1 MTLPL
6 RSFRSQLLLVF
17 VPVLALAQLAT
28 WYLVGRFNE
37 REARQQIDTSLQQAA
52 QTFRRVVADRNAHL
66 RTGARSAARDHQIR
80 QLVAGDDP
88 ATLASALQSLRGT
101 TDSSVVAIL
110 EPGGKVV
117 ASAGRGAPESALPS
131 RLIALAEADESERP
145 SAAGY
150 GYFDG
155 ALHSVV
161 LVPVQAGS
169 EVIAWLLIGFRI
181 DREFAAELKLLTG
194 SDLVFLGSDGAALAG
209 TLPASAHAPLA
220 AALRATGGHSA
231 LREITIDGGASLA
244 AFRPLLTGREPAATL
259 ALVYSLDQKLAPARL
274 AGRYLAVVAV
284 GALVVAAALAL
295 AFARGLA
302 RPVERLAA
310 HTERISAGDYS
321 ARVPVDRAD
330 ELGRLAGAM
339 NAMSAGLAERDR
351 VRDLLDKNVSP
362 EVAARLLRDGA
373 VLGGEEREVTI
384 LFADLRGFT
393 TLSER
398 LTPPELLALLNRYL
412 DRMGVAIEAHGGVID
427 KFIGDAIMALFGAP
441 VAQGDAAARALAA
454 ARAMESALAALN
466 TELDAEGR
474 PPLAIGIGINT
485 ARVVAGNIGSSRRL
499 NYSVIGDGVNVAA
512 RLQALTRVADYRTNI
527 ILSAAT
533 RAAADRAAADARPL
547 GTVTVKGRSEP
558 VEIFAIDAPLSSH
571 ADRMSPDTAPP
582 FPSP

>member
-6 RSFRSQLLLVF
+6 RSFRGQLLLVF

-244 AFRPLLTGREPAATL
+244 VFRPLLTGREPAATL

-321 ARVPVDRAD
+321 TRVPVDRAD

-571 ADRMSPDTAPP
+571 ADRMSPDTTPT

>member
-6 RSFRSQLLLVF
+6 RSFRGQLLLVF

-28 WYLVGRFNE
+28 WFLVGRFNE

-110 EPGGKVV
+110 EPGGRVV
-117 ASAGRGAPESALPS
+117 ASAGRGAPESALPP

-220 AALRATGGHSA
+220 SALRATGGHSA

-244 AFRPLLTGREPAATL
+244 VFRPLLTGREPAATL

-274 AGRYLAVVAV
+274 AGRYLAVVAI

-398 LTPPELLALLNRYL
+398 LTPPELLALLNRHL
-412 DRMGVAIEAHGGVID
+412 DRMSGAIEAHGGVID
-427 KFIGDAIMALFGAP
+427 KFIGDAVMALFGAP

-454 ARAMESALAALN
+454 SRAMESALAALN
-466 TELDAEGR
+466 TELAAEGR
-474 PPLAIGIGINT
+474 PPLAIGVGINT
-485 ARVVAGNIGSSRRL
+485 ARVVAGNIGSNRRL

-512 RLQALTRVADYRTNI
+512 RLQALTRVADYRANI

-533 RAAADRAAADARPL
+533 RAAADHAAADARPL

-571 ADRMSPDTAPP
+571 AERMSPDAAPP
-582 FPSP
+582 FPPP

>member
-6 RSFRSQLLLVF
+6 RSFRGQLLLVF

-220 AALRATGGHSA
+220 SALRATGGHSA

-244 AFRPLLTGREPAATL
+244 VFRPLLTGREPAATL

-527 ILSAAT
+527 ILSTAT
-533 RAAADRAAADARPL
+533 CAAADRAAADARPL

>member
-6 RSFRSQLLLVF
+6 RSFRGQLLLVF

-220 AALRATGGHSA
+220 SALRATGGHSA

-244 AFRPLLTGREPAATL
+244 VFRPLLTGREPAATL

-412 DRMGVAIEAHGGVID
+412 DRMGGAIEAHGGVID

-527 ILSAAT
+527 ILSTAT
-533 RAAADRAAADARPL
+533 CAAADRAAADARPL

-558 VEIFAIDAPLSSH
+558 VEIFAIDATLSSH
-571 ADRMSPDTAPP
+571 ADRMSPDTTPP

>member
-6 RSFRSQLLLVF
+6 RSFRGQLLLVF

-28 WYLVGRFNE
+28 WFLVGRFNE

-110 EPGGKVV
+110 EPGGRVV
-117 ASAGRGAPESALPS
+117 ASAGRGAPESALPP

-220 AALRATGGHSA
+220 SALRATGGHSA

-244 AFRPLLTGREPAATL
+244 VFRPLLTGREPAATL

-274 AGRYLAVVAV
+274 AGRYLAVVAI

-398 LTPPELLALLNRYL
+398 LTPPELLALLNRHL
-412 DRMGVAIEAHGGVID
+412 DRMSGAIEAHGGVID
-427 KFIGDAIMALFGAP
+427 KFIGDAVMALFGAP

-454 ARAMESALAALN
+454 SRAMESALAALN
-466 TELDAEGR
+466 TELAAEGR
-474 PPLAIGIGINT
+474 PPLAIGVGINT
-485 ARVVAGNIGSSRRL
+485 ARVVAGNIGSNRRL

-512 RLQALTRVADYRTNI
+512 RLQALTRVADYRANI

-533 RAAADRAAADARPL
+533 RAPSA
-547 GTVTVKGRSEP
+547 
-558 VEIFAIDAPLSSH
+558 
-571 ADRMSPDTAPP
+571 
-582 FPSP
+582 PSP

>member
-1 MTLPL
+1 VTLPL
-6 RSFRSQLLLVF
+6 RSFRGQLLLVF

-220 AALRATGGHSA
+220 SALRATGGHSA

-244 AFRPLLTGREPAATL
+244 VFRPLLTGREPAATL

-412 DRMGVAIEAHGGVID
+412 DRMGGAIEAHGGVID

-466 TELDAEGR
+466 TELAAEGR

-571 ADRMSPDTAPP
+571 ADRMSPDTTPT

>member
-6 RSFRSQLLLVF
+6 RSFRGQLLLVF

-412 DRMGVAIEAHGGVID
+412 DRMGGAIEARGGVID

-571 ADRMSPDTAPP
+571 ADRMSPDTTPP

>member
-1 MTLPL
+1 MKLPL
-6 RSFRSQLLLVF
+6 RSFRGQLLLVF

-37 REARQQIDTSLQQAA
+37 REARQQIDTNLQQAA

-194 SDLVFLGSDGAALAG
+194 SDLLFLGSDGAVLAG

-259 ALVYSLDQKLAPARL
+259 SLVYSLDQKLAPARL

-412 DRMGVAIEAHGGVID
+412 DRMGGAIEAHGGVID

-466 TELDAEGR
+466 TELAAEGR

-512 RLQALTRVADYRTNI
+512 RLQALTRVTDYRTNI

-547 GTVTVKGRSEP
+547 GTVSVKGRIEP

-571 ADRMSPDTAPP
+571 AERMSPDTAPP

>member
-6 RSFRSQLLLVF
+6 RSFRGQLLLVF

-220 AALRATGGHSA
+220 SALRATGGHSA

-244 AFRPLLTGREPAATL
+244 VFRPLLTGREPAATL

-412 DRMGVAIEAHGGVID
+412 DRMGGAIEAHGGVID

-466 TELDAEGR
+466 TELAAEGR

-571 ADRMSPDTAPP
+571 ADRMSPDTTPT

>member
-6 RSFRSQLLLVF
+6 RSFRGQLLLVF

-110 EPGGKVV
+110 EPGGRVV
-117 ASAGRGAPESALPS
+117 ASAGRGAPESALPP

-220 AALRATGGHSA
+220 SALRATGGHSA

-244 AFRPLLTGREPAATL
+244 VFRPLLTGREPAATL

-274 AGRYLAVVAV
+274 AGRYLAVVAI
-284 GALVVAAALAL
+284 GALVAAAALAL

-412 DRMGVAIEAHGGVID
+412 DRMSGAIEAHGGVID
-427 KFIGDAIMALFGAP
+427 KFIGDAVMALFGAP

-454 ARAMESALAALN
+454 SRAMESALAALN
-466 TELDAEGR
+466 TELAAEGR
-474 PPLAIGIGINT
+474 PPLAIGVGINT
-485 ARVVAGNIGSSRRL
+485 ARVVAGNIGSNRRL

-571 ADRMSPDTAPP
+571 AERMSPDTAPP

>member
-6 RSFRSQLLLVF
+6 RSFRGQLLLVF

-412 DRMGVAIEAHGGVID
+412 DRMGGAIEAHGGVID

-527 ILSAAT
+527 ILSTAT
-533 RAAADRAAADARPL
+533 CAAADRAAADARPL

-571 ADRMSPDTAPP
+571 ADRMSPDTTPP